1 MLYRKECLIL
11 LSIANIRNNERKVK
25 MKIEYILIAI
35 DHLGILFFAISG
47 LLTAAEK
54 NLDLLGGLIIAFIT
68 ALGGGTIRDLLLNVE
83 VAWLSSLSYI
93 LTVILGGIFGILF
106 MRFFSKLRKTTFIFD
121 TLGISLFTILGVQKS
136 ISLDQ
141 MLISALFLGMISS
154 TFGGLLRDV
163 LCNEIPLIFRKE
175 IYASAALAGGLVFL
189 TLNYV
194 DITSPEVNALLAS
207 FGIMVVRVL
216 AVKYKWQ
223 MPQIKEV
230 SKF

>member
-1 MLYRKECLIL
+1 
-11 LSIANIRNNERKVK
+11 
-25 MKIEYILIAI
+25 MKIDYILIAI
-35 DHLGILFFAISG
+35 DHLGIFFFAISG

-83 VAWLSSLSYI
+83 VAWLSSMSYI
-93 LTVILGGIFGILF
+93 VTVILGGIFGILF

-175 IYASAALAGGLVFL
+175 IYAIPCIIG
-189 TLNYV
+189 
-194 DITSPEVNALLAS
+194 AS
-207 FGIMVVRVL
+207 LYIVGYLFEYGDELWLFILSTTIIATIRTL
-216 AVKYKWQ
+216 AVVFEWQ
-223 MPQIKEV
+223 MPTLQEIQHKKNRL
-230 SKF
+230 S

>member
-1 MLYRKECLIL
+1 
-11 LSIANIRNNERKVK
+11 
-25 MKIEYILIAI
+25 MKIDYILIAI
-35 DHLGILFFAISG
+35 EHLGIFFFAISG

-83 VAWLSSLSYI
+83 VAWLNSMSYI
-93 LTVILGGIFGILF
+93 ITVKLGGIFGMLF

-141 MLISALFLGMISS
+141 MLISSLFLGMISS

-175 IYASAALAGGLVFL
+175 IYAIPCIIGASLYIVGYLFGYGDALWLFILSTTIIA
-189 TLNYV
+189 T
-194 DITSPEVNALLAS
+194 IRT
-207 FGIMVVRVL
+207 L
-216 AVKYKWQ
+216 AVVFKWQ
-223 MPQIKEV
+223 MPTLQEIQNK
-230 SKF
+230 KN